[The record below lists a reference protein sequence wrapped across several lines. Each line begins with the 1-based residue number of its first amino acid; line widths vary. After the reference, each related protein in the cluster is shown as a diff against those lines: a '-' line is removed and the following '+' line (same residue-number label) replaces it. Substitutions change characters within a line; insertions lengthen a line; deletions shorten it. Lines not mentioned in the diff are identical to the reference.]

1 MRTGQGKLAIVATG
15 AAFLLPP
22 VLSLMFKNGDLGSIG
37 PTVLIYSVMCLFLF
51 SILYANVL
59 IKKYKWA
66 VAIPIGVLLGI
77 IMAVLVLNY
86 FMLVT
91 YLFEIKDYNAM

>member
-1 MRTGQGKLAIVATG
+1 MSMSQGKVAIGATG

-22 VLSLMFKNGDLGSIG
+22 VLSLVFKNVDFGSIG
-37 PTVLIYSVMCLFLF
+37 PTVLIYSVICLFLF
-51 SILYANVL
+51 SILYSNVL
-59 IKKYKWA
+59 IERYKWA
-66 VAIPIGVLLGI
+66 VAIPIGAILGI

-91 YLFEIKDYNAM
+91 YLFGIKDYNAM